1 MALPTETVYGLGADA
16 ENPAA
21 VRRIFTAKGRPSQ
34 HPLIVHLARARDLAA
49 WAVDIP
55 PLAWRLAESFW
66 PGPLTL
72 ILRRQARVPDAV
84 TGGLDTVG
92 LRVPRHAVAQ
102 ALLSAFGGG
111 VAAPSANRFGRV
123 SPTTAEH
130 VRAELGTAVDYI
142 LDGGPCVVG
151 LESTI
156 VDLSSG
162 APAILRPGGV
172 TREEL
177 EAVLGQPVPY
187 RAGGKVRSPGQLA
200 SHYAPQT
207 RVMVVS
213 LTAIADHAAQ
223 LQAQGLRVAL
233 LVSPQQIVPAPSA
246 SVFVLPETPAAVAHT
261 LYATL
266 RQIDQHGFD
275 VILVSLPPEQGLGAA
290 VADRL
295 QRAAAPRPR
304 DC

>member
-1 MALPTETVYGLGADA
+1 VYGLGADA